1 MFVIL
6 ADDVPVDL
14 VTIASRCVRVDFHA
28 LPEPLI
34 ADTLEQEGAAHDTAL
49 ASARAAAG
57 NLDRARLLADDPAV
71 GTRTDAFAGLPRRLD
86 GTGHAVCL
94 AVDELLGL
102 IDAAATPLKERQ
114 SREAA
119 DLQHQMDELGE
130 RGSSQKR
137 LEERHRRE
145 LRRHRI
151 DELKVGLAASAATYR
166 DALVEGRAHQ
176 PAAAVGAVQ
185 RHPPGHRGP
194 RAQPQR
200 APAAPGPPAPACP
213 RSDQA
218 RLTSPGVPVLVSVFR
233 SPVWNRLT
241 RTGASSGGGAG
252 GRPLQLHGHSPR

>member
-34 ADTLEQEGAAHDTAL
+34 AETLEQEGATHDTAL
-49 ASARAAAG
+49 VSARAAAG

-71 GTRTDAFAGLPRRLD
+71 ATRTDAFAGLPRRLD

-151 DELKVGLAASAATYR
+151 DELKVGLATSAAN
-166 DALVEGRAHQ
+166 LPGRAGRGPGA
-176 PAAAVGAVQ
+176 PAGRRGRRRAG
-185 RHPPGHRGP
+185 HPRGHRGP
-194 RAQPQR
+194 RAQPER
-200 APAAPGPPAPACP
+200 APAPPGPPAPPP
-213 RSDQA
+213 RAVTGGA
-218 RLTSPGVPVLVSVFR
+218 RPHGR
-233 SPVWNRLT
+233 DSPVGVGR
-241 RTGASSGGGAG
+241 
-252 GRPLQLHGHSPR
+252 RPLQLHGHSPR